1 MTQRKATVFLFI
13 VAVIWGGGFPAVKIA
28 LTTGITPFYLI
39 TARFSIAAI
48 ILFVFKYK
56 AMKPYLKSHLL
67 PGLLLGAFL
76 FLGFAFQTF
85 GIEYTTPSKNAFLT
99 STYVVMAPFIYWIV
113 SKHFPDK
120 YTLIGAALTIVGVGF
135 LTLND
140 TLAVNIGD
148 VLTLICALFFA
159 LHIIFIGH
167 YSREDS
173 EMKADP
179 LTLVFYQMV
188 FAATLALI
196 AALIFEPFNAAPQIE
211 GVMAIIYLGVF
222 STMVAFFL
230 QNYAQK
236 LVSESQ
242 SAIILA
248 TESVFGALFSVLLLS
263 EQMTINLIIGFTL
276 VFIAIIITETKLSFI
291 NK

>member
-1 MTQRKATVFLFI
+1 MTQRKATILLFL
-13 VAVIWGGGFPAVKIA
+13 VAIIWGGGFPAVKIA
-28 LTTGITPFYLI
+28 LETGITPFYLI
-39 TARFSIAAI
+39 TARFSIAAV
-48 ILFVFKYK
+48 ILFIFKYK
-56 AMKPYLKSHLL
+56 AMKPYLKTHLL
-67 PGLLLGAFL
+67 PGLLLGTFL

-85 GIEYTTPSKNAFLT
+85 GIEHTTPSKNAFLT

-120 YTLIGAALTIVGVGF
+120 FTLIGAALTIIGVGF
-135 LTLND
+135 LTLDDSLSMN
-140 TLAVNIGD
+140 LGD
-148 VLTLICALFFA
+148 MLTLVCALFFA

-173 EMKADP
+173 KMKADP
-179 LTLVFYQMV
+179 LTLVFYQML
-188 FAATLALI
+188 FAALLAFI
-196 AALIFEPFNAAPQIE
+196 AALIFEPFNATPQFE
-211 GVMAIIYLGVF
+211 GVLAIIYLGVF
-222 STMVAFFL
+222 STMLAFFM

-263 EQMTINLIIGFTL
+263 EQMTVNLIIGFTL
-276 VFIAIIITETKLSFI
+276 VFIAIVITETKLNFV